1 MNLDLVDAIVVVVGV
16 GVGVEVEVE
25 IEIDSV
31 FLFPTSG
38 FLIMIFP
45 KPRKTFPSLVF
56 RASAYKNYFFE
67 LLELNEKVK
76 TSVETII
83 LYRIQKF

>member
-31 FLFPTSG
+31 FLFPSSG

-56 RASAYKNYFFE
+56 SRKVPTQIIF
-67 LLELNEKVK
+67 LKILN
-76 TSVETII
+76 
-83 LYRIQKF
+83 

>member
-25 IEIDSV
+25 VEIETDSV
-31 FLFPTSG
+31 FLFPSSG

-56 RASAYKNYFFE
+56 SRKVPTQIIF
-67 LLELNEKVK
+67 LKILN
-76 TSVETII
+76 
-83 LYRIQKF
+83 

>member
-16 GVGVEVEVE
+16 GVGVEVE

-31 FLFPTSG
+31 FLFPTSV

-45 KPRKTFPSLVF
+45 KPRK
-56 RASAYKNYFFE
+56 YF
-67 LLELNEKVK
+67 LD
-76 TSVETII
+76 
-83 LYRIQKF
+83 